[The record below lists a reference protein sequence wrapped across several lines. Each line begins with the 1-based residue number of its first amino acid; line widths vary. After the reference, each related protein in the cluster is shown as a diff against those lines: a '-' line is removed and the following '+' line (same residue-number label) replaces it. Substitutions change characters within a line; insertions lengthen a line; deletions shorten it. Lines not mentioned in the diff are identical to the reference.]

1 MVQQEAMVRATK
13 MSFDS
18 TNESGDNEDGGGG
31 EGGTGEAVGG
41 LSTGIA
47 SGGIASGLP
56 SAVKS
61 GQSPS
66 ILGGA
71 AMGEDEKALLA
82 QLLEQRQTSQALRA
96 QFETERV
103 ISTVQEK
110 IWVEEKVGEMVGWL
124 GDHLDERVR
133 MVREGRRH
141 RMLSTEQYKNRQLRQ
156 SVASLEHK
164 FKRASVEASELRATV
179 AHADKRNQEERVLV
193 DKLKTQWKECRQEL
207 AVQQVVLKREKE
219 WTKEEKERVRL
230 LAAKAARLEISLA
243 NLGIRQLGQQAQVN
257 SVFAVHTV
265 GDGIFRAA
273 RREREAAEGGSDADS
288 GSDDGVAE
296 TDEHRMMYVFLID
309 SIVDC

>member
-13 MSFDS
+13 MNFDS

-31 EGGTGEAVGG
+31 EGGTGEAGRGG
-41 LSTGIA
+41 LSTEIV
-47 SGGIASGLP
+47 SGSISSGLP
-56 SAVKS
+56 SNVKS
-61 GQSPS
+61 GRSPS

-82 QLLEQRQTSQALRA
+82 RLLEQRQTSQDLRA
-96 QFETERV
+96 QFEKERV
-103 ISTVQEK
+103 VSTVQEK

-219 WTKEEKERVRL
+219 WTNEEKERVRL

-243 NLGIRQLGQQAQVN
+243 NLGNRQLGQQGKVN
-257 SVFAVHTV
+257 SILAVHTV

-296 TDEHRMMYVFLID
+296 TGEHHMMYVFLI
-309 SIVDC
+309 